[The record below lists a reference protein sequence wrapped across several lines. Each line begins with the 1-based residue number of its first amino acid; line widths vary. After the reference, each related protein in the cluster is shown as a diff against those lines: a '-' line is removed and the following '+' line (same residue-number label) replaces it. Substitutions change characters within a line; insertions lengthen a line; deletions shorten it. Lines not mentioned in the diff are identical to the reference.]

1 MIRILKQKMILLAK
15 DESGV
20 ALVFTLTV
28 SLIIFLFG
36 FAVYAVGETVRERI
50 ELQNAADAAAYSG
63 ALVQAD
69 TISRIAVIN
78 KAMSWNYVMMTRRQ
92 MDHIVDSWLSKVTDQ
107 WYQYRTATQAYQNIC
122 ACHPR
127 VEGAHW
133 RVGVAPG
140 GGAGEVVHQ
149 LIRINGTQDVFIPV
163 IEAARASNA
172 ARNPLPLLNALRQCA
187 ASMNRAEKELISG
200 LKKRIENAVEYMV
213 KSNVSLTEND
223 KTVKGKR
230 DIQWT
235 LYELKD
241 ASVYFEPLKEDE
253 KRFFGFG
260 DFSGSPQT
268 VLGTG
273 ADTWLKLNS
282 GNGFQRNYTQSGNTL
297 SANWFTYNQ
306 IWWHNV
312 GCIFGGVHIRPAS
325 TVTGEMARDSY
336 FTGQEACPQ
345 ILKSNYFEKDGAIIT
360 GVSRPLNNPFAFVFG
375 GGKKSGIYA
384 AFTTGGGSQ
393 TMWCVSGAR
402 AGYRLNS
409 WKKGEYSNRRN
420 LASKDN
426 LCVTDWD
433 AMFLPLAAGP
443 GIKNQLLAG
452 LAKKLG
458 ATNRFAGRDY
468 TQSSSNIDFS
478 NAFNHL
484 YH

>member
-1 MIRILKQKMILLAK
+1 MIRILKQKIIQLAQ

-92 MDHIVDSWLSKVTDQ
+92 MDHIVDSWLSRVTES
-107 WYQYRTATQAYQNIC
+107 WYQYRAATQAYQNIC

-133 RVGVAPG
+133 RVGVSPG
-140 GGAGEVVHQ
+140 GAPGEVVHQ

-163 IEAARASNA
+163 IESARASNA
-172 ARNPLPLLNALRQCA
+172 VRNPVSLLESLRQCA

-200 LKKRIENAVEYMV
+200 LKKRIENAVEHMV
-213 KSNVSLTEND
+213 KSNVSLTAND
-223 KTVKGKR
+223 KMVKEKR
-230 DIQWT
+230 DIQWA

-241 ASVYFEPLKEDE
+241 ASVYFEPLKGDE

-260 DFSGSPQT
+260 DFSGSPNT
-268 VLGTG
+268 ILGTG
-273 ADTWLKLNS
+273 ADIWLKLNS
-282 GNGFQRNYTQSGNTL
+282 GNGFQRNYAQSGNTL
-297 SANWFTYNQ
+297 SAIWFTYNQ
-306 IWWHNV
+306 IWWHSV
-312 GCIFGGVHIRPAS
+312 SCIFGGVHIQPAS

-345 ILKSNYFEKDGAIIT
+345 VLKSNFFEKDGAIIT

-393 TMWCVSGAR
+393 TMWCISGAR
-402 AGYRLNS
+402 AGYRLKS
-409 WKKGEYSNRRN
+409 WGKGEYSNRRN
-420 LASKDN
+420 LAAKDN

-433 AMFLPLAAGP
+433 AMFLPLAAEP
-443 GIKNQLLAG
+443 GLKNQLLAG

-458 ATNRFAGRDY
+458 ATNRFAGRNY
-468 TQSSSNIDFS
+468 TQASSNIDFS

>member
-1 MIRILKQKMILLAK
+1 MIRIFKQKMIHLVN

-20 ALVFTLTV
+20 ALAFTLTV

-36 FAVYAVGETVRERI
+36 FAIYAVGETVRERI

-92 MDHIVDSWLSKVTDQ
+92 MDHIVDSWLGKVTSQ
-107 WYQYRTATQAYQNIC
+107 WYQYRAATQAYQNIC

-127 VEGAHW
+127 MEGVNW
-133 RVGVAPG
+133 RVGISPG
-140 GGAGEVVHQ
+140 GVPGDVVHR
-149 LIRINGTQDVFIPV
+149 LIRINGTQDVFIPA
-163 IEAARASNA
+163 IESARAANA
-172 ARNPLPLLNALRQCA
+172 ARNPLSLLNSLRQCA

-223 KTVKGKR
+223 KTVKNQRK
-230 DIQWT
+230 IQWA
-235 LYELKD
+235 LYDLKD
-241 ASVYFEPLKEDE
+241 ASIYFEQLRGDE

-282 GNGFQRNYTQSGNTL
+282 GSGFQRNYTQAGNTL
-297 SANWFTYNQ
+297 SAVWFTYNQ
-306 IWWHNV
+306 IWWHTTYCV
-312 GCIFGGVHIRPAS
+312 FGGVHIQPAS
-325 TVTGEMARDSY
+325 TVTGEMARDNY

-345 ILKSNYFEKDGAIIT
+345 VLKSNYFEKDGAIIA
-360 GVSRPLNNPFAFVFG
+360 GVSRPLNNPFSYVFG
-375 GGKKSGIYA
+375 GGEKSGIYA

-420 LASKDN
+420 LSTDDN
-426 LCVTDWD
+426 LRITDWD
-433 AMFLPLAAGP
+433 AMFLPLAAEP
-443 GIKNQLLAG
+443 GIKNQLLAK
-452 LAKKLG
+452 LAQKLG

-468 TQSSSNIDFS
+468 TQSGSNIDFS
-478 NAFNHL
+478 NASNHL